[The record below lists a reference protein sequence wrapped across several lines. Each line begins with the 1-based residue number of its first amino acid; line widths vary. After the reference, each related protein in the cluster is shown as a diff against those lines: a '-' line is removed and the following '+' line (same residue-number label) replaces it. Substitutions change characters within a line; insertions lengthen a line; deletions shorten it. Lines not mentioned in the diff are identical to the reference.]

1 MGTIKGRILG
11 DTKLG
16 EGTFVAE
23 TAIIG
28 HPGKHDKELLISGR
42 ENETN
47 GSVLGENCVIRDY
60 TIIYTDTKIGNR
72 VQTGHHVLIREETEI
87 GDNTIIGSGTIIE
100 DNCKIGD
107 RVSIQSGVYIP
118 TNSIIED
125 DVFLGPRT
133 CLTNDKYMGR
143 GEINLIGAH
152 IEKFAR
158 VGANSTILP
167 GVRVGAD
174 STIGSGAV
182 VIKDVKPFD
191 IVAGV
196 PARKIGE
203 VPQDHRRL

>member
-1 MGTIKGRILG
+1 
-11 DTKLG
+11 
-16 EGTFVAE
+16 
-23 TAIIG
+23 
-28 HPGKHDKELLISGR
+28 
-42 ENETN
+42 
-47 GSVLGENCVIRDY
+47 
-60 TIIYTDTKIGNR
+60 
-72 VQTGHHVLIREETEI
+72 
-87 GDNTIIGSGTIIE
+87 
-100 DNCKIGD
+100 
-107 RVSIQSGVYIP
+107 
-118 TNSIIED
+118 
-125 DVFLGPRT
+125 
-133 CLTNDKYMGR
+133 MGR

>member
-1 MGTIKGRILG
+1 MTILG
-11 DTKLG
+11 SSKIGD
-16 EGTFVAE
+16 GTFVAE

-42 ENETN
+42 SNETN
-47 GSVLGENCVIRDY
+47 GAVIGENCVIRDY
-60 TIIYTDTKIGNR
+60 TVIYTDVKIGNR
-72 VQTGHHVLIREETEI
+72 VQTGHHALIREETEI
-87 GDNTIIGSGTIIE
+87 GDQTIIGSGTIIE
-100 DNCKIGD
+100 DNCKIGN

-118 TNSIIED
+118 TNSVIED
-125 DVFLGPRT
+125 DVFIGPRA

-143 GEINLIGAH
+143 GEINLIGPH

-167 GVRVGAD
+167 GIRIGTD

-182 VIKDVKPFD
+182 VTKDVKPFEV
-191 IVAGV
+191 VAGV

-203 VPQDHRRL
+203 VPPEHRRL

>member
-1 MGTIKGRILG
+1 MTILG
-11 DTKLG
+11 DSKIG
-16 EGTFVAE
+16 DGTFVAE

-28 HPGKHDKELLISGR
+28 HPGKHDKELLITGR
-42 ENETN
+42 SNETK
-47 GSVLGENCVIRDY
+47 GAVIGENCVIRDY
-60 TIIYTDTKIGNR
+60 TVIYTDVKIGNR

-87 GDNTIIGSGTIIE
+87 GDQTIIGSGTIIE
-100 DNCKIGD
+100 DNCKIGS

-118 TNSIIED
+118 TNSVIED
-125 DVFLGPRT
+125 DVFIGPRA

-143 GEINLIGAH
+143 GEINLVGPH

-158 VGANSTILP
+158 LGANSTILP
-167 GVRVGAD
+167 GIRVGAD

-182 VIKDVKPFD
+182 VTKDVQPFE

-203 VPQDHRRL
+203 VPPEHRRL